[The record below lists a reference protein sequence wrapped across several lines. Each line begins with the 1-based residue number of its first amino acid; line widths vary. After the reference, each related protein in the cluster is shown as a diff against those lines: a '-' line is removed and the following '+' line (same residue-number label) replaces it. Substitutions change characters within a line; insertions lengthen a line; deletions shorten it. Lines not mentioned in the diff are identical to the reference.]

1 MAKYELIEKRLHEDD
16 VKKAVK
22 EGNWEYVVNSIV
34 GYFSEK
40 DSGKNGKIWE
50 IVNKLYLNGY
60 KGNSCI
66 VSPKGKVDVTYKGNK
81 LEIKSN
87 CGQLEM
93 DSLFKNDYVCYTM
106 NNEIDIYN
114 PGNGKIAKPAEW
126 YDMLDDIGLIRN
138 NKKSSSGLRT
148 TAIQS
153 YKNSKKKTTAL
164 EIALNEY
171 ITLAEWAERV

>member
-1 MAKYELIEKRLHEDD
+1 MTKYEMIEKRLHEQD
-16 VKKAVK
+16 VKNAVK
-22 EGNWEYVVNSIV
+22 NRDWKYVVNSIT

-93 DSLFKNDYVCYTM
+93 DNLLKNDYICYTM
-106 NNEIDIYN
+106 DNESDIYN
-114 PGNGKIAKPAEW
+114 PENGKIAKPAEW
-126 YDMLDDIGLIRN
+126 YDMLDNIGLIRN

-153 YKNSKKKTTAL
+153 YKNSKKKTIAL
-164 EIALNEY
+164 EQALSEFV
-171 ITLAEWAERV
+171 TLKDWKETV

>member
-1 MAKYELIEKRLHEDD
+1 MTKYELIEKRLHETDIK
-16 VKKAVK
+16 VAVHAN
-22 EGNWEYVVNSIV
+22 EWQYVVDEIKPF
-34 GYFSEK
+34 FSDK

-50 IVNKLYLNGY
+50 IVTKLYLNGY

-66 VSPKGKVDVTYKGNK
+66 VSPKGKVDVTYKGNR

-93 DSLFKNDYVCYTM
+93 DTLFKNDYVCYTM
-106 NNEIDIYN
+106 NNDIDIYN
-114 PGNGKIAKPAEW
+114 PENGKIAKPAEW
-126 YDMLDDIGLIRN
+126 YDILDDIGLIRN

-153 YKNSKKKTTAL
+153 YKNSKKKTAAL
-164 EIALNEY
+164 EIALNDLV
-171 ITLAEWAERV
+171 TLKEWKETR